1 MGVCLAKDPI
11 AWNEIV
17 ERSPYSVLHHK
28 YEFYASNKNALALM
42 IRERDHR
49 FLFPLMNEELFRGFR
64 IVTSPIY
71 SHVSILPDTE
81 KAIDSLSAALDQV
94 ACFLHEMKVDYLS
107 TCAPTFW
114 SKQYVT
120 TVDSWFKEHKADIQI
135 VYAHMMRTDNTT
147 FEDIWKH
154 KFEKR
159 ARNRIRKAAREGVS
173 VTKLDTVEDISMWM
187 DDIYSCNVSALKRQG
202 RWGAYPDSYKEV
214 SLSEYVSAKKRLKE
228 HFNLYGAIYG
238 GRLIAYMVIQ
248 EYNKLMQVGKA
259 ISHTRFL
266 DKYPNEAL
274 VANIAREACER
285 GFGWF
290 EYGWDRVK
298 RKGKLPSLYSSLQ
311 KFKFKFGFE
320 EVPILIYRL
329 GLTRKGRAIQRLY
342 RHRDFIITRSA
353 YIPESLRS
361 LFLKFYAAKRREL
374 ESYLYT

>member
-28 YEFYASNKNALALM
+28 YEFYSSNKNALALI

-49 FLFPLMNEELFRGFR
+49 FLFPLINEELFRAFR

-71 SHVSILPDTE
+71 YYASILPDTE
-81 KAIDSLSAALDQV
+81 KAIDSLSVALDQV
-94 ACFLHEMKVDYLS
+94 ACFLQEMKVDCLS
-107 TCAPTFW
+107 TCAPTFR
-114 SKQYVT
+114 SKRYAT
-120 TVDSWFKEHKADIQI
+120 TVDSWFKEHKADVQI
-135 VYAHMMRTDNTT
+135 VYAHMMRTGNTT
-147 FEDIWKH
+147 FEDVWKH
-154 KFEKR
+154 KFEKH
-159 ARNRIRKAAREGVS
+159 ARNRIRKAARNGVS
-173 VTKLDTVEDISMWM
+173 VTKLDTVEDICLWM

-214 SLSEYVSAKKRLKE
+214 SLSEFVSAKKQLKE
-228 HFNLYGAIYG
+228 HFNLYGAIYC

-259 ISHTRFL
+259 MSHTRFL

-285 GFGWF
+285 GFDWF

-298 RKGKLPSLYSSLQ
+298 RTEKLPSLYSSLQ

-329 GLTRKGRAIQRLY
+329 GLTRKGRAIQCLY
-342 RHRDFIITRSA
+342 RHRDFIVTRGV
-353 YIPESLRS
+353 YIPKSLRS
-361 LFLKFYAAKRREL
+361 LFLKFYAAKHREL